1 MSSVKLLKSYSSRN
15 SNSVYSKNE
24 RIATTLTE
32 PPRVSTFN
40 LSRRHL
46 TTFNNSKLVPIFI
59 DEVLPGDTW
68 NISLSALIRMSTPQ
82 APTMENPKVDFA
94 FFFVPNNVI
103 YPEFKYL
110 MGETKNAGF
119 QPEVKQLP
127 VLTYSQGQSYNENDL
142 AAYFGI
148 PIGVD
153 MSKTGVNISSLPFKA
168 YIQIW
173 NDWYRDEN
181 LQSEID
187 NTNNN
192 NNDKNITVSNYWSQD
207 YNLSLQVGK
216 GLAPVSRLPDY
227 FSTCLPWTQKGN
239 PIDIFTG
246 YGIDLSKV
254 GLATQFKSSA
264 NTNAIQN
271 LPSNWNGT
279 LPNPYLPLDLIK
291 ITNVN
296 GSMSWNNPNTFSNA
310 YSNLGLKVGYGEQNL
325 NYNNLSGYALG
336 ANNDSGLFVPVG
348 AVSNNFEIVN
358 GHQRNSSSYYN
369 NAGFTIPLWRIGMF
383 SSDPINPRIAPLS
396 GIGGTNNVGFT
407 INDLRGL
414 IALQHFQ
421 ELDARGGTRYVELLR
436 SHFGVKA
443 PDDILYRSQYIGG
456 FRSDISID
464 NVIQSSQ
471 GDSNSP
477 LGSIG
482 GYSVSGINKNG
493 LITYSAKVHGH
504 IIGLCCVRPVVS
516 YSQSLPKLFTRTEKF
531 DFYFPDFANIG
542 EQPVKNYELYFSENP
557 QSNNSTFGFQEAWAT
572 YRYSFNKLTGYM
584 SVNSSLSMSNLYSY
598 VEKYTSTPVL
608 NGEWMKSNPSI
619 ISSTLML
626 NSQQLEFI
634 NDFLADFYFNVYATR
649 PLPVQ
654 SIPGMDRI

>member
-119 QPEVKQLP
+119 QPEVTQLP

-142 AAYFGI
+142 AAYLGI

-192 NNDKNITVSNYWSQD
+192 NNDKNLTVSNYWNQD

-246 YGIDLSKV
+246 YGIDLSKI
-254 GLATQFKSSA
+254 GLATQFKTGA
-264 NTNAIQN
+264 NTNAVQN
-271 LPSNWNGT
+271 LPSNWTGSF
-279 LPNPYLPLDLIK
+279 PNPFLPLDLVTIG
-291 ITNVN
+291 NVN
-296 GSMSWNNPNTFSNA
+296 GFYSWNNSVFKNA
-310 YSNLGLKVGYGEQNL
+310 YSDLNLKIGYGNNSL
-325 NYNNLSGYALG
+325 NSNNLTGYYLG
-336 ANNDSGLFVPVG
+336 SYGDSGNFVPTYSKSQQSFDL
-348 AVSNNFEIVN
+348 AN
-358 GHQRNSSSYYN
+358 GYRDANTPYTTG
-369 NAGFTIPLWRIGMF
+369 GFQVPLWRVGMF
-383 SSDPINPRIAPLS
+383 SSDPTNPRIAPLS
-396 GIGGTNNVGFT
+396 GIGGSNNVGFT

-516 YSQSLPKLFTRTEKF
+516 YSQTLPKLFTRTEKF

-542 EQPVKNYELYFSENP
+542 EQPVKNYELYLSENP

-654 SIPGMDRI
+654 SIPGMNRI

>member
-119 QPEVKQLP
+119 QPEVTQLP

-142 AAYFGI
+142 AAYLGI

-192 NNDKNITVSNYWSQD
+192 NNDKNLTVSNFWNQD

-254 GLATQFKSSA
+254 GLGTM
-264 NTNAIQN
+264 
-271 LPSNWNGT
+271 WGNGNPNVSGALQGWT
-279 LPNPYLPLDLIK
+279 GKGTPPNPWLPLDMINYASNSGT
-291 ITNVN
+291 ISYSN
-296 GSMSWNNPNTFSNA
+296 GFGNA
-310 YSNLGLKVGYGEQNL
+310 YGDLGLKIGFGNNNVNLANFNGLALGDINYVGNYAPVFRKL
-325 NYNNLSGYALG
+325 YNNNL
-336 ANNDSGLFVPVG
+336 DMQ
-348 AVSNNFEIVN
+348 N
-358 GHQRNSSSYYN
+358 GISSTNMSPG
-369 NAGFTIPLWRIGMF
+369 NATSFSIPLWRIGMF
-383 SSDPINPRIAPLS
+383 SSDLTNPRIAPLS

-516 YSQSLPKLFTRTEKF
+516 YSQTLPKLFTRTEKF

-542 EQPVKNYELYFSENP
+542 EQPVKNYELYLSENP

-654 SIPGMDRI
+654 SIPGMNRI

>member
-1 MSSVKLLKSYSSRN
+1 MWGN
-15 SNSVYSKNE
+15 GNPN
-24 RIATTLTE
+24 
-32 PPRVSTFN
+32 VS
-40 LSRRHL
+40 
-46 TTFNNSKLVPIFI
+46 
-59 DEVLPGDTW
+59 G
-68 NISLSALIRMSTPQ
+68 AL
-82 APTMENPKVDFA
+82 
-94 FFFVPNNVI
+94 
-103 YPEFKYL
+103 
-110 MGETKNAGF
+110 
-119 QPEVKQLP
+119 
-127 VLTYSQGQSYNENDL
+127 QGW
-142 AAYFGI
+142 
-148 PIGVD
+148 
-153 MSKTGVNISSLPFKA
+153 T
-168 YIQIW
+168 
-173 NDWYRDEN
+173 
-181 LQSEID
+181 
-187 NTNNN
+187 
-192 NNDKNITVSNYWSQD
+192 
-207 YNLSLQVGK
+207 GK
-216 GLAPVSRLPDY
+216 GTP
-227 FSTCLPWTQKGN
+227 
-239 PIDIFTG
+239 
-246 YGIDLSKV
+246 
-254 GLATQFKSSA
+254 
-264 NTNAIQN
+264 
-271 LPSNWNGT
+271 
-279 LPNPYLPLDLIK
+279 PNPWLPLDM
-291 ITNVN
+291 ITYTNFN
-296 GSMSWNNPNTFSNA
+296 GAVSYSNNFGNA
-310 YSNLGLKVGYGEQNL
+310 YGDLGLKIGFGNNNVNAANFNGLALGDMHYVGNYAPVFRKL
-325 NYNNLSGYALG
+325 YNN
-336 ANNDSGLFVPVG
+336 
-348 AVSNNFEIVN
+348 NFDMQN
-358 GHQRNSSSYYN
+358 GVYSTNSSPGN
-369 NAGFTIPLWRIGMF
+369 NTSFSIPLWRIGMF

-516 YSQSLPKLFTRTEKF
+516 YSQTLPKLFTRTEKF

-542 EQPVKNYELYFSENP
+542 EQPVKNYELYLSENP

-654 SIPGMDRI
+654 SIPGMNRI